1 MLERAEMLR
10 SELASMKPAGVE
22 ITVSIGLACTA
33 DHPDDTLTRFL
44 SVTDKALYMAKEN
57 GRNRIYIYT
66 ADGATAS
73 PWNED
78 ASIAEAI
85 TTFTH

>member
-10 SELASMKPAGVE
+10 SELASQKPAGVS
-22 ITVSIGLACTA
+22 ITVSIGLACTT
-33 DHPDDTLTRFL
+33 DHPDENLTKFI
-44 SVTDKALYMAKEN
+44 SIADKALYKAKET

-78 ASIAEAI
+78 PSISETI
-85 TTFTH
+85 PTFTH